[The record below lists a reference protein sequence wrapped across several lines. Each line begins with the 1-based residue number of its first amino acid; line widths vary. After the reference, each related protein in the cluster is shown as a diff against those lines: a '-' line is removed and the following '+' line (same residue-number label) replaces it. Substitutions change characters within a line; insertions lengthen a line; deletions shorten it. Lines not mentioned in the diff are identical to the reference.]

1 MLQTFKKTFSFL
13 VRFLK
18 NMFFTIF
25 FQKRKKLSHVKQHLT
40 KNTQTLFFQKL
51 LRLWSKI
58 SKPGPIFCFLS
69 KPTSAVTSSDDG
81 YVIDEHLM
89 AGDPICVKT
98 RSSHWRGPLRWS
110 SIQHGVDVT
119 VWRRYSAP
127 QPLTK
132 LILMVH
138 ILKNESNE
146 SNSLEKLE
154 VWSQVKPYT
163 VM

>member
-18 NMFFTIF
+18 NMFFYNF
-25 FQKRKKLSHVKQHLT
+25 FSKTKKIIARKTTSDKKHTNS
-40 KNTQTLFFQKL
+40 FFQKL

-146 SNSLEKLE
+146 SNSFEKLE
-154 VWSQVKPYT
+154 V
-163 VM
+163 

>member
-25 FQKRKKLSHVKQHLT
+25 FQKRKKLSRVKQHLT

-146 SNSLEKLE
+146 SNSFEKLE
-154 VWSQVKPYT
+154 V
-163 VM
+163 